1 MFTKSARGV
10 WVEELKRIGVFTKV
24 VQTKS
29 FSEAARQLGVAK
41 SGVSK
46 QIRLLEEQIDVKLFN
61 RSTRQLTLTEAGKI
75 YYRHCEHIVNRAELA
90 LDELRHYQNQPT
102 GTIRISAP
110 IPFGRTI
117 LMPVIKQL
125 SELYPKLNV
134 DLQLDD
140 KVVNIVEQ
148 GIDLAL
154 RVGALQDS
162 NLIAKKL
169 CDTPAM
175 LIASP
180 QYLANVDIPVSP
192 SDLTSHKWLA
202 LSVQASPYTKSFFHK
217 ETNEKTTVSL
227 QGSLS
232 INSVEAIISAAV
244 SGLGL
249 SMLAKVTIE
258 DYLKSGQLITLLPDY
273 KANPVPIYAVYP
285 HKEHLP
291 SKVKIFLKLLDQYCS
306 NASWAV

>member
-1 MFTKSARGV
+1 M
-10 WVEELKRIGVFTKV
+10 EELKRIGVFTKV
-24 VQTKS
+24 AQTKS

-46 QIRLLEEQIDVKLFN
+46 QIRLLEEEIDVRLFN

-110 IPFGRTI
+110 VPFGRTI

-125 SELYPKLNV
+125 NDLYPKLNV

-180 QYLANVDIPVSP
+180 QYLASYGMPNSP
-192 SDLTSHKWLA
+192 KDLTSHKWLA
-202 LSVQASPYTKSFFHK
+202 LSVQAAPYTKTFVHK
-217 ETNEKTTVSL
+217 VSGEQTTTSL
-227 QGSLS
+227 QGNLS
-232 INSVEAIISAAV
+232 INSVEAIISAALN
-244 SGLGL
+244 GLGV

-258 DYLKSGQLITLLPDY
+258 DYIKSGELITLLPDY
-273 KANPVPIYAVYP
+273 RLNPVPIYAVYP
-285 HKEHLP
+285 HREHLP
-291 SKVKIFLKLLDQYCS
+291 SKVKIFLKLLEKHCS